1 MPSDAGDGAA
11 APRRVAPVDIPYAE
25 LLAAA
30 DAALAPRLAAALGPD
45 GLGLLTVSGVPG
57 FAAARAALL
66 PLARRVAALPPAARA
81 ACEDA
86 AASYNVGWSAGR
98 EKTAAGRPDRRKGS
112 FYANPLFD
120 APTDDPALL
129 AAFPGDARPNR
140 WPRAALP
147 ELEPAFKA
155 LGALLAAVGG
165 ALAARCDAYVAAAGG
180 APPRAPL
187 AAALAR
193 SRCFK
198 GRLLHYFPPDAPAGE
213 EEGAGGEHEQAEVR
227 GGGGGEAPESESES
241 ESEAWCGWHT
251 DHGSLTA
258 LTPAMYLDA
267 ATGAE
272 APTPDGRAG
281 LWVRDRAG
289 RAAQVAF
296 PPGAAAFQVGAAAQ
310 VASGGLL
317 RATPHCVRA
326 PKRGAGAGVCR
337 AAFAVFMQPGWGE
350 SLAPPAGV
358 AAEVVGVEL
367 WREGDTFGDFAA
379 RTLDGAYN

>member
-1 MPSDAGDGAA
+1 
-11 APRRVAPVDIPYAE
+11 
-25 LLAAA
+25 
-30 DAALAPRLAAALGPD
+30 
-45 GLGLLTVSGVPG
+45 
-57 FAAARAALL
+57 
-66 PLARRVAALPPAARA
+66 
-81 ACEDA
+81 
-86 AASYNVGWSAGR
+86 
-98 EKTAAGRPDRRKGS
+98 
-112 FYANPLFD
+112 
-120 APTDDPALL
+120 
-129 AAFPGDARPNR
+129 
-140 WPRAALP
+140 
-147 ELEPAFKA
+147 
-155 LGALLAAVGG
+155 
-165 ALAARCDAYVAAAGG
+165 
-180 APPRAPL
+180 
-187 AAALAR
+187 
-193 SRCFK
+193 
-198 GRLLHYFPPDAPAGE
+198 
-213 EEGAGGEHEQAEVR
+213 
-227 GGGGGEAPESESES
+227 
-241 ESEAWCGWHT
+241 
-251 DHGSLTA
+251 
-258 LTPAMYLDA
+258 MYLDA